1 MRAYTVVLLRSA
13 TSDVAARVS
22 EQRPAVPAATE
33 QIESLCS
40 LPTTDWGSP
49 SSPTK
54 YMCRSS
60 ARSESARVVKRWAPL
75 LCLVMVGGAIASAAA
90 QTCPRP
96 PPCDTV
102 QCATQR
108 RAQGLRY
115 RIPTAPEAD
124 VSALEAS
131 DERLNNEAVITFIHI
146 FKAGGSTV
154 KNVLTLSALL
164 AGWFTSIAPSDIG
177 WPSFVAEPEETR
189 SIPRYISGAH
199 GLGHCELTAR
209 PCMYFTVLRDPIDRL
224 VSEYDYFCVKGREQ
238 RKEWSPDWKHKGVNP
253 HIGF

>member
-1 MRAYTVVLLRSA
+1 MWWASLL
-13 TSDVAARVS
+13 
-22 EQRPAVPAATE
+22 
-33 QIESLCS
+33 L
-40 LPTTDWGSP
+40 
-49 SSPTK
+49 
-54 YMCRSS
+54 
-60 ARSESARVVKRWAPL
+60 
-75 LCLVMVGGAIASAAA
+75 LVMLGAVAA
-90 QTCPRP
+90 QTCPP
-96 PPCDTV
+96 PLPCDTV
-102 QCATQR
+102 QCATER

-115 RIPTAPEAD
+115 RIPTTSEAD
-124 VSALEAS
+124 GSALEAS
-131 DERLNNEAVITFIHI
+131 DERLNSEAVITFIHI

-224 VSEYDYFCVKGREQ
+224 VSEYDYFCIKGREQ
-238 RKEWSPDWKHKGVNP
+238 RKEWSLDWKSKGVNS
-253 HIGF
+253 HIGFFV